1 MPPAETVKF
10 NLCRVVHG
18 GSLNNGTVYFKGLF
32 CLFDTVVS
40 LTLITVFFVVR
51 IGIGSAK

>member
-10 NLCRVVHG
+10 NLCRVVRG

-32 CLFDTVVS
+32 YLFDTVVS
-40 LTLITVFFVVR
+40 LKLIAVFFVVR